1 MMSSYK
7 PRTQKDVER
16 FNQAYIESERFLAQM
31 MADQKNDA
39 IFKTKAQVI
48 AVIKRQ
54 ASLTPAQK
62 EVMTKVIQSLNSEQ
76 LFNIN
81 FKGGDDF
88 YQFHTNLFKAN
99 HGYSI
104 IHEIGHWG
112 YFNILSAQERL
123 DFMNYMANKFMDGE
137 TDGLVY
143 PMFGIA
149 TNAKGL
155 IPRILR

>member
-1 MMSSYK
+1 VELLKQELNILRDNAKYVDWLKQAVRIRVGSAKDFLVMMSSYK

-31 MADQKNDA
+31 MAAQKNDA

-81 FKGGDDF
+81 FKGEKTF
-88 YQFHTNLFKAN
+88 INLTQTYLRRITGTLLSTKSVTGAT
-99 HGYSI
+99 SI
-104 IHEIGHWG
+104 
-112 YFNILSAQERL
+112 F
-123 DFMNYMANKFMDGE
+123 
-137 TDGLVY
+137 
-143 PMFGIA
+143 
-149 TNAKGL
+149 
-155 IPRILR
+155 